1 MIWNSYKQSLSK
13 LSNKEKGDSFE
24 RLTKQYLTYDPKY
37 ATKLKHVWLLSE
49 VPSSIH
55 KKLNL
60 PDQDQ
65 GIDLICE
72 TNEGEYW
79 AIQSK
84 YHEDEST
91 SQTWK
96 SLSTFTG
103 LAFGVCK
110 NISFGLV
117 CTTAERFTKTLK
129 NQDNIGFCTGEV
141 WRSLDESFFDSFL
154 KHRKPKKLKA
164 FKPYTHQKRA
174 ISNAYKHYVV
184 EKESRGKMIMPC
196 GTGKSLTAF
205 WIANKLNAK
214 RIIVA
219 VPSLSL
225 IRQTLQVWLRESYAK
240 GWDVD
245 WITVCSDE
253 SVGKISRDDLVVLK
267 QDLGIP
273 AVTNP
278 KAIAKWLRKK
288 HSGKVVV
295 FTTYQSGKAIAQA
308 SKLARRNFDLG
319 IMDEAHKTVGSRD
332 KTFSH
337 LLFDKNI
344 RIAKRV
350 FMTATERRY
359 AGNKDE
365 VISMDDLDVYG
376 DTFEFLS
383 FKDALEAVPPILSD
397 YKILTKIISKEEV
410 ADLVRKRAFVKPT
423 KGKWDEDIEAD
434 MLAALIIL
442 RKAIRRFKIRHA
454 ITFHSSIAKAKAF
467 TDNQP
472 IFSDLFPQYWKTD
485 NFHVSGK
492 MPTSVRARHM
502 EEFEASKRAIMT
514 NARCLTEGVD
524 VPDIDCVLF
533 ADPKKSTIDIVQAVG
548 RALRLSKD
556 KKLGY
561 VIVPVVID
569 DTDKFNESSAFQTI
583 LMTLRAL
590 ASNDER
596 IIDYFRARSQNK
608 RTYTNIQIE
617 VDERIAERV
626 DVKDFT
632 KQLELKVWN
641 KLARLSWMPFEEARE
656 FVQKLDI
663 KSSNEWALY
672 CRGQITHLPKKPID
686 IPYKPHMTYKNDG
699 WISWG
704 DWLGTGRVADQ
715 LKNWRNFDDAHKF
728 VLLLE
733 LESLSDWKDY
743 CSGNLIKLGTLPEDI
758 PKAPH
763 VVYRDKGWLGFKHW
777 LTGTKAKNKDR
788 SFLSYNEAKKF
799 VQRLKLKSLSDWHR
813 YCSKG
818 KKPSNIPR
826 NPQQHFSLDNR
837 GWISWGDF
845 LGTGNIHPGKLN
857 FLSYKEAKK
866 FVNSLNLKSE
876 KEWRQYKN
884 GILSHLPP
892 LPDGIPKNPTTYKD
906 KGWKGMGDW
915 LGTDNVQLGSIEYL
929 PYSEAK
935 NFVIRLKLKST
946 NDWYK
951 YLKGEFLDLPPLP
964 INIPKSPRYIYKNK
978 GWNSMGDW
986 LGTGNIQP
994 GSISYHNY
1002 EKAKKLVQKLN
1013 LKSNREWRAYS
1024 KKDRPEKIPANPDK
1038 VYKQWESWGI
1048 WLSTN
1053 KTSSRLMS
1061 FLSYADA
1068 KLIVKKL
1075 NLKSI
1080 KDWKKYLNSTISHPS
1095 NIPRSPENYYKKT
1108 GEWISW
1114 ADFLGYIPYRTYDD
1128 FKSARKYVRKLGLK
1142 YSKDWFAYCKT
1153 GSKPK
1158 TIPRNVEL
1166 VYKNK
1171 GWISWPD
1178 FLGYEP
1184 KRKKK

>member
-1 MIWNSYKQSLSK
+1 MNWLTYKDSLK
-13 LSNKEKGDSFE
+13 NLTNKEKGDSFE
-24 RLTKQYLTYDPKY
+24 RLTRQYLTYDPKY

-454 ITFHSSIAKAKAF
+454 INLS
-467 TDNQP
+467 Q
-472 IFSDLFPQYWKTD
+472 QY
-485 NFHVSGK
+485 S
-492 MPTSVRARHM
+492 
-502 EEFEASKRAIMT
+502 
-514 NARCLTEGVD
+514 
-524 VPDIDCVLF
+524 
-533 ADPKKSTIDIVQAVG
+533 
-548 RALRLSKD
+548 
-556 KKLGY
+556 
-561 VIVPVVID
+561 
-569 DTDKFNESSAFQTI
+569 
-583 LMTLRAL
+583 
-590 ASNDER
+590 
-596 IIDYFRARSQNK
+596 
-608 RTYTNIQIE
+608 
-617 VDERIAERV
+617 
-626 DVKDFT
+626 
-632 KQLELKVWN
+632 
-641 KLARLSWMPFEEARE
+641 
-656 FVQKLDI
+656 
-663 KSSNEWALY
+663 
-672 CRGQITHLPKKPID
+672 
-686 IPYKPHMTYKNDG
+686 
-699 WISWG
+699 
-704 DWLGTGRVADQ
+704 
-715 LKNWRNFDDAHKF
+715 
-728 VLLLE
+728 
-733 LESLSDWKDY
+733 
-743 CSGNLIKLGTLPEDI
+743 
-758 PKAPH
+758 
-763 VVYRDKGWLGFKHW
+763 
-777 LTGTKAKNKDR
+777 
-788 SFLSYNEAKKF
+788 
-799 VQRLKLKSLSDWHR
+799 
-813 YCSKG
+813 
-818 KKPSNIPR
+818 
-826 NPQQHFSLDNR
+826 
-837 GWISWGDF
+837 
-845 LGTGNIHPGKLN
+845 
-857 FLSYKEAKK
+857 
-866 FVNSLNLKSE
+866 
-876 KEWRQYKN
+876 
-884 GILSHLPP
+884 
-892 LPDGIPKNPTTYKD
+892 
-906 KGWKGMGDW
+906 
-915 LGTDNVQLGSIEYL
+915 
-929 PYSEAK
+929 
-935 NFVIRLKLKST
+935 
-946 NDWYK
+946 
-951 YLKGEFLDLPPLP
+951 
-964 INIPKSPRYIYKNK
+964 
-978 GWNSMGDW
+978 
-986 LGTGNIQP
+986 
-994 GSISYHNY
+994 
-1002 EKAKKLVQKLN
+1002 
-1013 LKSNREWRAYS
+1013 
-1024 KKDRPEKIPANPDK
+1024 
-1038 VYKQWESWGI
+1038 
-1048 WLSTN
+1048 
-1053 KTSSRLMS
+1053 
-1061 FLSYADA
+1061 
-1068 KLIVKKL
+1068 
-1075 NLKSI
+1075 
-1080 KDWKKYLNSTISHPS
+1080 
-1095 NIPRSPENYYKKT
+1095 
-1108 GEWISW
+1108 
-1114 ADFLGYIPYRTYDD
+1114 
-1128 FKSARKYVRKLGLK
+1128 
-1142 YSKDWFAYCKT
+1142 
-1153 GSKPK
+1153 
-1158 TIPRNVEL
+1158 
-1166 VYKNK
+1166 
-1171 GWISWPD
+1171 
-1178 FLGYEP
+1178 
-1184 KRKKK
+1184 